1 MFAPVYLWLVECT
14 MTQQI
19 ANAGR
24 ILSLLRADA
33 ACAGGGHDKLQ
44 DFAAKFGVIA
54 WQLPMLYKD
63 ESVILALS
71 SHLKILRVVVWAP
84 FSRKARKWEPVRME

>member
-1 MFAPVYLWLVECT
+1 MFAPVYLWLVGST
-14 MTQQI
+14 MTQWVT
-19 ANAGR
+19 NARR
-24 ILSLLRADA
+24 ILSLLRTDA
-33 ACAGGGHDKLQ
+33 ARAGGGHDKLQ
-44 DFAAKFGVIA
+44 DFVAKFGVIA

-84 FSRKARKWEPVRME
+84 FSRKARKWELVRTE